1 MGDLKSYKS
10 YESYKTYSFR
20 ALEKYFFLMKT
31 VKGLTTLK
39 AESLLTQYGQNVIK
53 DREKSSIFQ
62 KFIEQTKSF
71 LMILLIAA
79 ALVSFFIGEVVDGSL
94 IITIIFLNAVFGV
107 YQEYKAE
114 EAVAA
119 LKKMTIS
126 TIRVLRDGKERE
138 IDSRYLVPGDI
149 IYVEEGVKLPAD
161 AQILDTVSLEVNEAA
176 LTGESIPVI
185 KAAGDPFYMGTI
197 VSKGRA
203 EARVTHTAM
212 QTKFGQIAA
221 KLSSVEDAPTPLQIK
236 LGNLTQLIGIMGML
250 LSFAVFGL
258 SAFQGHGYFPSFLL
272 AVSLAVAVVP
282 ESLPAVMTVILSV
295 GVKHMA
301 AKKAIVRKLA
311 SIEGIGNITLIATDK
326 TGTLTSN
333 NMEVKQVWY
342 DEKTQEVAERPHL
355 SHALELLIIDGVV
368 CSTATLVSKYEG
380 RERGQADLFK
390 PDYEV
395 LGDPTEGALLLFA
408 KKLNLDH
415 EVIRKEWQVVDE
427 VPFDSIT
434 KRMTVVVKR
443 DHLVAFSK
451 GAPESILSISSKIMI
466 DGKTISLT
474 DEKRKEI
481 EKSMKE
487 WAEKGLRILAFSY
500 RPCDRLKCAYQEDNI
515 FLGMVALHDPP
526 RPEAAESIKRAK
538 EAGINVV
545 MITGDNERTAE
556 AIGWSIGLLEKGDDI
571 VKGEQIDK
579 YSDQELLEI
588 LPHTKVFARTTPFH
602 KQRIVA
608 LYQKLGEVV
617 AVTGDGVN
625 DAIALKQADVGIAM
639 GKVGTDVARETADLV
654 ITDDNFETIVNAV
667 EEGRNIVKRLKNAIK
682 YLLTGNLSEGLTLL
696 VGLMLGLPPILV
708 PIQIL
713 YINLISD
720 GVPALALA
728 FSPRDEH
735 VMKGPFNH
743 QKHILLGKDI
753 QYIVGVGAIAM
764 LIVMAVFIF
773 LSGKVEMVQ
782 RTAAF
787 SVLAMI
793 QTFIFVDMW
802 LSHRSIFHHVRA
814 LFSKF
819 FMFTLALPIVLQFAI
834 VSIPQ
839 LAHAFE
845 STTLPLV
852 QFIFYVCVSMLI
864 LIGIRVVKMLV
875 RI

>member
-1 MGDLKSYKS
+1 
-10 YESYKTYSFR
+10 
-20 ALEKYFFLMKT
+20 MKT
-31 VKGLTTLK
+31 VKGLSTIR
-39 AESLLTQYGQNVIK
+39 AQALLTQYGQNVIK
-53 DREKSSIFQ
+53 DREKSSIFK
-62 KFIEQTKSF
+62 KFFEQTKSF

-79 ALVSFFIGEVVDGSL
+79 ACVSFFIGEVFDGSL
-94 IITIIFLNAVFGV
+94 ILTIIFLNAVFGV

-126 TIRVLRDGKERE
+126 TIRVLRDGKEQE

-176 LTGESIPVI
+176 LTGESIPVV
-185 KAAGDPFYMGTI
+185 KAAGDSFYMGTI
-197 VSKGRA
+197 VAKGRA
-203 EARVTHTAM
+203 EARVTHTGM
-212 QTKFGQIAA
+212 QTRFGQIAA
-221 KLSSVEDAPTPLQIK
+221 ELSSVEDTPTPLQLK
-236 LGNLTQLIGIMGML
+236 LEHLTELIGIMGIII
-250 LSFAVFGL
+250 SFAVFGL

-282 ESLPAVMTVILSV
+282 ESLPAVMTVILSI

-311 SIEGIGNITLIATDK
+311 SIEAIGNITLIATDK
-326 TGTLTSN
+326 TGTLTTN

-342 DEKTQEVAERPHL
+342 DEKVKQLSEHPHL
-355 SHALELLIIDGVV
+355 SHALELLLVDGVV
-368 CSTATLVSKYEG
+368 CSTASLVSKYEG
-380 RERGQADLFK
+380 RERGQNELFK
-390 PDYEV
+390 DDYEV

-408 KKLNLDH
+408 KKLTIDP
-415 EVIRKEWQVVDE
+415 EVIRKDWQIVDE
-427 VPFDSIT
+427 VPFDSVT

-443 DHLVAFSK
+443 DHLLAFSK
-451 GAPESILSISSKIMI
+451 GAPESILSISSKMMI
-466 DGKTISLT
+466 DGKTILLT

-481 EKSMKE
+481 EQVMKD

-500 RPCDRLKCAYQEDNI
+500 RPCDRLKCAYQEDNV

-526 RPEAAESIKRAK
+526 RVEAADAIRRAK
-538 EAGINVV
+538 EAGIKVV
-545 MITGDNERTAE
+545 MITGDNEKTAE
-556 AIGWSIGLLEKGDDI
+556 AIGWSIGLLEKGEDI
-571 VKGEQIDK
+571 IKGEQIDK
-579 YSDQELLEI
+579 YTDQELLEI
-588 LPHTKVFARTTPFH
+588 LPHTKIFARTNPFH

-654 ITDDNFETIVNAV
+654 ITDDNFATIVNAT

-735 VMKGPFNH
+735 VMKGSFNH
-743 QKHILLGKDI
+743 KKHILQTPDI
-753 QYIVGVGAIAM
+753 QYIVAVGSITMFIVIAVYM
-764 LIVMAVFIF
+764 F
-773 LSGKVEMVQ
+773 LSGQVEIVR

-802 LSHRSIFHHVRA
+802 LSHRSIFNHIRA

-819 FMFTLALPIVLQFAI
+819 FIFTLALPIALQFI
-834 VSIPQ
+834 IISLPQ
-839 LAHAFE
+839 LAGAFD
-845 STTLPLV
+845 STTLTQI
-852 QFIFYVCVSMLI
+852 QFIFYVCVSALI
-864 LIGIRVVKMLV
+864 LIGIRVVKSV
-875 RI
+875 IRI

>member
-1 MGDLKSYKS
+1 
-10 YESYKTYSFR
+10 
-20 ALEKYFFLMKT
+20 MKT
-31 VKGLTTLK
+31 VKGLTTIR
-39 AESLLTQYGQNVIK
+39 AQVLLAQYGQNVIK
-53 DREKSSIFQ
+53 DREKSSIFK

-79 ALVSFFIGEVVDGSL
+79 ACVSFFIGEAVDGSL
-94 IITIIFLNAVFGV
+94 ILTIIFLNAVFGV

-126 TIRVLRDGKERE
+126 TIRVLRDGKEQE

-161 AQILDTVSLEVNEAA
+161 AQILDTVNLEVNEAA
-176 LTGESIPVI
+176 LTGESIPVV
-185 KAAGDPFYMGTI
+185 KAAGDSFYMGTI
-197 VSKGRA
+197 VAKGRA
-203 EARVTHTAM
+203 EARVIHTGM
-212 QTKFGQIAA
+212 QTRFGQIAA
-221 KLSSVEDAPTPLQIK
+221 ELSSVADAPTPLQIK
-236 LGNLTQLIGIMGML
+236 LEHLTELIGIMGIII
-250 LSFAVFGL
+250 SFAVFGL

-282 ESLPAVMTVILSV
+282 ESLPAVMTVILSI

-333 NMEVKQVWY
+333 NMEVKQVWF
-342 DEKTQEVAERPHL
+342 DEKIRDVSAHPHL
-355 SHALELLIIDGVV
+355 SHALELLLIDGVV

-380 RERGQADLFK
+380 RERGQNELFK
-390 PDYEV
+390 EEYEV

-408 KKLNLDH
+408 KKLNLDP
-415 EVIRKEWQVVDE
+415 EIIRKDWQIVDE
-427 VPFDSIT
+427 VPFDSVT
-434 KRMTVVVKR
+434 KRMTVVVKH
-443 DHLVAFSK
+443 DHLTAFSK

-466 DGKTISLT
+466 DGRTILLT

-481 EKSMKE
+481 EETMKD
-487 WAEKGLRILAFSY
+487 WAEKGLRLLAFSY

-526 RPEAAESIKRAK
+526 RAEAADSIRRAK
-538 EAGINVV
+538 EAGIKVV

-571 VKGEQIDK
+571 INGQQIDK
-579 YSDQELLEI
+579 YTDQELLEI
-588 LPHTKVFARTTPFH
+588 LPHTKVFARTNPFH
-602 KQRIVA
+602 KQKIVA

-654 ITDDNFETIVNAV
+654 ITDDNFATIVNAV

-753 QYIVGVGAIAM
+753 QYIIGVGSIAM
-764 LIVMAVFIF
+764 LIVIAVYIF
-773 LSGKVEMVQ
+773 LSGRVEMVQ

-819 FMFTLALPIVLQFAI
+819 FIFTLALPIALQLI
-834 VSIPQ
+834 IISVPQ
-839 LAHAFE
+839 LAHALD
-845 STTLPLV
+845 STTLSAV
-852 QFIFYVCVSMLI
+852 QFVFYVCMSSLI
-864 LIGIRVVKMLV
+864 LIGIRAVKTAI
-875 RI
+875 RIR

>member
-1 MGDLKSYKS
+1 
-10 YESYKTYSFR
+10 
-20 ALEKYFFLMKT
+20 MKT
-31 VKGLTTLK
+31 VKGLTTIR
-39 AESLLTQYGQNVIK
+39 AQALLAQNGQNVIK
-53 DREKSSIFQ
+53 EREKSSIFK
-62 KFIEQTKSF
+62 KFIEQIKGF

-79 ALVSFFIGEVVDGSL
+79 ACVSFFIGEVFDGSL
-94 IITIIFLNAVFGV
+94 ILTIIFLNAVFGV

-114 EAVAA
+114 EAVKA

-126 TIRVLRDGKERE
+126 TIRVLRDGKEQE
-138 IDSRYLVPGDI
+138 IDSRYLVTGDI

-176 LTGESIPVI
+176 LTGESIPVV
-185 KAAGDPFYMGTI
+185 KAAGDSFYMGTI
-197 VSKGRA
+197 VAKGRA
-203 EARVTHTAM
+203 EARVTHTGM
-212 QTKFGQIAA
+212 QTRFGQIAA
-221 KLSSVEDAPTPLQIK
+221 ELSAVEDTPTPLQIK
-236 LGNLTQLIGIMGML
+236 LEHLMQLIGIMGIII
-250 LSFAVFGL
+250 SFAVFGL

-282 ESLPAVMTVILSV
+282 ESLPAVMTVILSI

-301 AKKAIVRKLA
+301 GKKAIVRKLA
-311 SIEGIGNITLIATDK
+311 SIEAIGNITLIATDK
-326 TGTLTSN
+326 TGTLTTN

-342 DEKTQEVAERPHL
+342 DEKIRQLSDHPHL
-355 SHALELLIIDGVV
+355 SHELELLLIDGVV
-368 CSTATLVSKYEG
+368 CSTASLVSKYEG
-380 RERGQADLFK
+380 S
-390 PDYEV
+390 YEV

-408 KKLNLDH
+408 KKFNLDP
-415 EVIRKEWQVVDE
+415 EVIRKDWKIVDE
-427 VPFDSIT
+427 VPFDSMT
-434 KRMTVVVKR
+434 KRMTVVVNR
-443 DHLVAFSK
+443 EGLTAFSK
-451 GAPESILSISSKIMI
+451 GSPESILSISSKILI
-466 DGKTISLT
+466 NGKTILLT
-474 DEKRKEI
+474 DEKKAEI
-481 EKSMKE
+481 EKIQKD

-500 RPCDRLKCAYQEDNI
+500 RPCDKLKCAYQEDNV

-526 RPEAAESIKRAK
+526 RVEVTDAIRRAR
-538 EAGINVV
+538 EAGIKVV

-556 AIGWSIGLLEKGDDI
+556 AIGWSIGLLEKGEDI
-571 VKGEQIDK
+571 IRGEQIDK
-579 YSDQELLEI
+579 YTDQELLEI
-588 LPHTKVFARTTPFH
+588 LPHTKVFARTNPFH

-639 GKVGTDVARETADLV
+639 GKVGTDVARETADMV
-654 ITDDNFETIVNAV
+654 ITDDNFATIVNAV

-682 YLLTGNLSEGLTLL
+682 YLLTGNLSEGLTIM
-696 VGLMLGLPPILV
+696 VGLLLGLPPILV

-735 VMKGPFNH
+735 VMKGSFNH
-743 QKHILLGKDI
+743 KKHILQTPDI
-753 QYIVGVGAIAM
+753 QYIVAVGSITMFIVIAVY
-764 LIVMAVFIF
+764 LF
-773 LSGKVEMVQ
+773 LSGQVEIVR

-819 FMFTLALPIVLQFAI
+819 FIFTLALPIVLQLII
-834 VSIPQ
+834 VSVPQ
-839 LAHAFE
+839 LAHALD
-845 STTLPLV
+845 STTLPFT
-852 QFIFYVCVSMLI
+852 QFVFYVCVSTLI
-864 LIGIRVVKMLV
+864 LIGIRTVKTIV
-875 RI
+875 KI

>member
-1 MGDLKSYKS
+1 
-10 YESYKTYSFR
+10 
-20 ALEKYFFLMKT
+20 MKT
-31 VKGLTTLK
+31 VKGLSTIR
-39 AESLLTQYGQNVIK
+39 AQALLTQYGQNVIK
-53 DREKSSIFQ
+53 DREKSSIFK
-62 KFIEQTKSF
+62 KFFEQTKSF

-79 ALVSFFIGEVVDGSL
+79 ACVSFFIGEVFDGSL
-94 IITIIFLNAVFGV
+94 ILTIIFLNAVFGV

-126 TIRVLRDGKERE
+126 TIRVLRDGKEQE

-176 LTGESIPVI
+176 LTGESIPVV
-185 KAAGDPFYMGTI
+185 KAAGDSFYMGTI
-197 VSKGRA
+197 VAKGRA
-203 EARVTHTAM
+203 EARVTHTGM
-212 QTKFGQIAA
+212 QTRFGQIAA
-221 KLSSVEDAPTPLQIK
+221 ELSSVEDTPTPLQLK
-236 LGNLTQLIGIMGML
+236 LEHLTELIGIMGIII
-250 LSFAVFGL
+250 SFAVFGL

-282 ESLPAVMTVILSV
+282 ESLPAVMTVILSI

-311 SIEGIGNITLIATDK
+311 SIEAIGNITLIATDK
-326 TGTLTSN
+326 TGTLTTN

-342 DEKTQEVAERPHL
+342 DEKVKQLSEHPHL
-355 SHALELLIIDGVV
+355 SHALELLLVDGVV
-368 CSTATLVSKYEG
+368 CSTASLVSKYEG
-380 RERGQADLFK
+380 RERGQNELFK
-390 PDYEV
+390 DDYEV

-408 KKLNLDH
+408 KKLTIDP
-415 EVIRKEWQVVDE
+415 EVIRKDWQIVDE
-427 VPFDSIT
+427 VPFDSVT

-443 DHLVAFSK
+443 DHLLAFSK
-451 GAPESILSISSKIMI
+451 GAPESILSISSKMMI
-466 DGKTISLT
+466 DGKTILLT

-481 EKSMKE
+481 EKVMKD

-500 RPCDRLKCAYQEDNI
+500 RPCDRLKCAYQEDNV

-526 RPEAAESIKRAK
+526 RVEAADAIRRAK
-538 EAGINVV
+538 EAGIKVV
-545 MITGDNERTAE
+545 MITGDNEKTAE
-556 AIGWSIGLLEKGDDI
+556 AIGWSIGLLEKGEDI
-571 VKGEQIDK
+571 IKGEQIDK
-579 YSDQELLEI
+579 YTDQELLEI
-588 LPHTKVFARTTPFH
+588 LPHTKIFARTNPFH

-654 ITDDNFETIVNAV
+654 ITDDNFATIVNAT

-735 VMKGPFNH
+735 VMKGSFNH
-743 QKHILLGKDI
+743 KKHILQTPDI
-753 QYIVGVGAIAM
+753 QYIVAVGSITMFIVIAVYM
-764 LIVMAVFIF
+764 F
-773 LSGKVEMVQ
+773 LSGQVEIVR

-819 FMFTLALPIVLQFAI
+819 FIFTLALPIALQFI
-834 VSIPQ
+834 IISLPQ
-839 LAHAFE
+839 LAGAFD
-845 STTLPLV
+845 STTLTQI
-852 QFIFYVCVSMLI
+852 QFIFYVCVSALI
-864 LIGIRVVKMLV
+864 LIGIRVVKSV
-875 RI
+875 IRI

>member
-1 MGDLKSYKS
+1 
-10 YESYKTYSFR
+10 
-20 ALEKYFFLMKT
+20 MKT
-31 VKGLTTLK
+31 VKGLTTIR
-39 AESLLTQYGQNVIK
+39 AQALLAQYGQNVIK
-53 DREKSSIFQ
+53 DREKSSIFK
-62 KFIEQTKSF
+62 KFFEQTKSF

-79 ALVSFFIGEVVDGSL
+79 ACVSFFIGEVFDGSL
-94 IITIIFLNAVFGV
+94 ILTIIFLNAVFGV

-126 TIRVLRDGKERE
+126 TIRVLRDGKEQE
-138 IDSRYLVPGDI
+138 IDSRHLVPGDI

-176 LTGESIPVI
+176 LTGESIPVV
-185 KAAGDPFYMGTI
+185 KAAGDSFYMGTI
-197 VSKGRA
+197 VAKGRA
-203 EARVTHTAM
+203 EARVTHTGM
-212 QTKFGQIAA
+212 QTRFGQIAA
-221 KLSSVEDAPTPLQIK
+221 ELSSVEDTPTPLQLK
-236 LGNLTQLIGIMGML
+236 LEHLTELIGIMGIII
-250 LSFAVFGL
+250 SFAVFGL

-282 ESLPAVMTVILSV
+282 ESLPAVMTVILSI

-311 SIEGIGNITLIATDK
+311 SIEAIGNITLIATDK
-326 TGTLTSN
+326 TGTLTTN

-342 DEKTQEVAERPHL
+342 DEKVKQLSEHPHL
-355 SHALELLIIDGVV
+355 SHALELLLVDGVV
-368 CSTATLVSKYEG
+368 CSTASLVSKYEG
-380 RERGQADLFK
+380 RERGQNELFK
-390 PDYEV
+390 DDYEV

-408 KKLNLDH
+408 KKLTIDP
-415 EVIRKEWQVVDE
+415 EVIRKDWQIVDE
-427 VPFDSIT
+427 VPFDSVT

-443 DHLVAFSK
+443 DHLLAFSK
-451 GAPESILSISSKIMI
+451 GAPESILSISSKMMI
-466 DGKTISLT
+466 DGKTILLT

-481 EKSMKE
+481 EQVMKD

-500 RPCDRLKCAYQEDNI
+500 RPCDRLKCAYQEDNV

-526 RPEAAESIKRAK
+526 RVEAADAIRRAK
-538 EAGINVV
+538 EAGIKVV
-545 MITGDNERTAE
+545 MITGDNEKTAE
-556 AIGWSIGLLEKGDDI
+556 AIGWSIGLLEKGEDI
-571 VKGEQIDK
+571 IKGEQIDK
-579 YSDQELLEI
+579 YTDQELLEI
-588 LPHTKVFARTTPFH
+588 LPHTKIFARTNPFH

-654 ITDDNFETIVNAV
+654 ITDDNFATIVNAT

-735 VMKGPFNH
+735 VMKGSFNH
-743 QKHILLGKDI
+743 KKHILQTPDI
-753 QYIVGVGAIAM
+753 QYIVAVGSITMFIVIAVYM
-764 LIVMAVFIF
+764 F
-773 LSGKVEMVQ
+773 LSGQVEIVR

-802 LSHRSIFHHVRA
+802 LSHRSIFNHIRA

-819 FMFTLALPIVLQFAI
+819 FIFTLALPIALQFI
-834 VSIPQ
+834 IISLPQ
-839 LAHAFE
+839 LAGAFD
-845 STTLPLV
+845 STTLTQI
-852 QFIFYVCVSMLI
+852 QFIFYVCVSALI
-864 LIGIRVVKMLV
+864 LIGIRVVKSV
-875 RI
+875 IRI